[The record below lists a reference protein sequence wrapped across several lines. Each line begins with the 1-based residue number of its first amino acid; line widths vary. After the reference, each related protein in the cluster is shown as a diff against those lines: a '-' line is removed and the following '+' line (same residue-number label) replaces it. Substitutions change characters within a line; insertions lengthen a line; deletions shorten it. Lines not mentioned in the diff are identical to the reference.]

1 MFQIKVEWFEGGHI
15 LMLLVFSICG
25 RIKFMWGSIL
35 FFKVESYIFVI
46 HQSMQLEIIYKKTIN
61 LLISKSY

>member
-25 RIKFMWGSIL
+25 RIKFMRGSII

-46 HQSMQLEIIYKKTIN
+46 HRSMLLEILYKK
-61 LLISKSY
+61 LLTY